1 MTRITSARTRKGDS
15 GESEVLEGKIVP
27 KSNEILLLQSQAQI
41 IMVSSSRLIIKYGDL
56 LDEEDLQLLT
66 KLKSIESNNLGAAIY
81 KGLTPDDVFVPY
93 EYLDSID
100 TRIKQLRN
108 AIPNSPEFITCSTLM
123 QCDFMELAQQIR
135 ILEHYLWK
143 MVDSLF
149 FSPKNQPSE
158 TAIITSTYN
167 ALSDYVYQLMRY
179 LTYKTNTTE
188 TTWINPITPVNNH
201 GG

>member
-15 GESEVLEGKIVP
+15 GESEVLEGKVVP
-27 KSNEILLLQSQAQI
+27 KSNEILLLQSQAQV
-41 IMVSSSRLIIKYGDL
+41 IMIWAARLIIKYGNT
-56 LDEEDLQLLT
+56 LDEKDLQLLT

-81 KGLTPDDVFVPY
+81 YGLIPDNVFVPF
-93 EYLDSID
+93 EFKEELEQ
-100 TRIKQLRN
+100 RIKDIRD
-108 AIPNSPEFITCSTLM
+108 AIPNSPEFITCSTLI
-123 QCDFMELAQQIR
+123 QCDFMELVQQIR

-149 FSPKNQPSE
+149 FSPKNQPPE
-158 TAIITSTYN
+158 TAVITSTYN

-179 LTYKTNTTE
+179 LTYKNNSTE
-188 TTWINPITPVNNH
+188 TTWINPITPINNY